1 MNARGTSRPVFSFA
15 LVPRRVPRQS
25 HRLEFTCAH
34 ARVSKNLSLSF
45 SLSLSLFVS
54 PPSTRINQPTERKTD
69 GQKESRGKNAETREP
84 PFKTIST
91 GFFERRKE
99 REFSPKFSRPFF
111 FFFSFPFA
119 ASTSNASR
127 TLFVV
132 SGKRGPRVY
141 HARDRHGPLPITPLL
156 ACYARVP
163 TERHDVLCVCTVQCL
178 LGANLVIER
187 IFEKKHALE
196 TSRGDLSGLITV

>member
-54 PPSTRINQPTERKTD
+54 PPV
-69 GQKESRGKNAETREP
+69 
-84 PFKTIST
+84 
-91 GFFERRKE
+91 
-99 REFSPKFSRPFF
+99 F

-141 HARDRHGPLPITPLL
+141 HARDRHGLLPITPLL
-156 ACYARVP
+156 AFYARVP